1 MRIAKIIS
9 LIAAMLIMPFLSV
22 SQISIGDDLSAV
34 DYSNPKTYTVGG
46 ITVEGAENLDH
57 NVLVTLSGISV
68 GDRIEVP
75 GEKITKALE
84 NLWDQGLFE
93 DIEINA
99 TKIQG
104 SKIFLEYKFKER
116 PRLSKFSIK
125 GTRKS
130 EATDLREELKL
141 VRGDVL
147 TDHTLNRSRSIIKDF
162 FIDKGY
168 LNVSV
173 NFNKRKD
180 TVSNNNSIILDIEV
194 EKKDKVKVNQI
205 NFIGNHHLSD
215 NELKR
220 TFDETKEKNF
230 FRFWKASRFIRE
242 DYEKDKKNI
251 LKKYNNLGFR
261 DAQILEDTVYN
272 YDESTVNIDLKIKEG
287 DRYYFGDIS
296 WEGNTVYSD
305 KELSR
310 VFAIEKGD
318 VYNQSRLETNLYMK
332 MSKKGRDVS
341 SLYLDDGYLFFN
353 VDPVEVNVENDTI
366 DMKIEIYEGQ
376 QAKVKNIS
384 VSGNTRTKDYVI
396 LREVRTKPG
405 DLFDRSD
412 IVRTQRELKQ
422 LNYFNP
428 EKLDVKPKPNP
439 EDGTVD
445 IEYIVEEKSTDKF
458 ELSGGWG
465 LGRIVGSIGVKFNNF
480 SLGDVFD
487 KEAWNPVP
495 HGDGQQLS
503 IRGQSNGAY
512 YQSYNISFTEPWL
525 GGKEPNSFSVSAFH
539 SVQSNGVAK
548 GDEGRQSIRINGVS
562 VSLGQRLQFPDD
574 YFTLYQSLSFQNY
587 KLDNYR
593 STFSF
598 SSGNSNNLSYKLEL
612 ARNSIDQPIFPR
624 KGSELSL
631 SVQLTPP
638 YSLINGKDYEGKPAS
653 EKFKWVEYHKWKFKS
668 SWYTSLIGDLVA
680 SMRTK
685 FGFLGLYNR
694 DIGIAP
700 FERFY
705 LGGDGL
711 SGYALDG
718 RELIGMRGYGNQTL
732 TPQGDGGNYIG
743 GTIFNKYTF
752 ELRYPVSLNPQ
763 ATIYMLG
770 FLEAGDTWMKFKEFQ
785 PFNVKRSAGVGV
797 RIRLPMFGLLGL
809 DWGYGFDNIP
819 GRPGANGAQFHFSIN
834 NSIE

>member
-1 MRIAKIIS
+1 MRIAKGIS
-9 LIAAMLIMPFLSV
+9 LITVLLIIPFLSV
-22 SQISIGDDLSAV
+22 SQVSIGDNLAKI
-34 DYSNPKTYTVGG
+34 DYSNPRTYTVGG
-46 ITVEGAENLDH
+46 ITVEGTKNLDH
-57 NVLVTLSGISV
+57 SVLIMLSGISV
-68 GDRIEVP
+68 GDKIEVP

-116 PRLSKFSIK
+116 PRLSKFAIK
-125 GTRKS
+125 GVRKS
-130 EATDLREELKL
+130 EATDLREKLKL

-147 TDHTLNRSRSIIKDF
+147 TDHTLNRSRTIIKDY
-162 FIDKGY
+162 FIDKGF
-168 LNVSV
+168 LKAEV
-173 NFNKRKD
+173 NFKQKTD
-180 TVSNNNSIILDIEV
+180 SASSNSIILDIEID
-194 EKKDKVKVNQI
+194 KNDKVKINEI

-220 TFDETKEKNF
+220 TFKETKEKNF
-230 FRFWKASRFIRE
+230 FRFWKASKFIRE
-242 DYEKDKKNI
+242 DFEEDKKKI
-251 LKKYNNLGFR
+251 LTKYNNLGFR
-261 DAQILEDTVYN
+261 DAQIIEDTVYN
-272 YDESTVNIDLKIKEG
+272 YDENTINIDLKIKEG
-287 DRYYFGDIS
+287 DRYYFRNIS
-296 WEGNTVYSD
+296 WEGNTVYTD
-305 KELSR
+305 EELSR
-310 VFAIEKGD
+310 VLAIQKGD
-318 VYNQSRLETNLYMK
+318 IYNQSRLDANLYMN
-332 MSKKGRDVS
+332 MEGPDVS

-353 VDPVEVNVENDTI
+353 VDPVEVNVENDSI
-366 DMKIEIYEGQ
+366 DLEIRIYEGQ
-376 QAKVKNIS
+376 QAVVRSIS

-396 LREVRTKPG
+396 LREVRSKPG
-405 DLFDRSD
+405 ELFNRSD
-412 IVRTQRELKQ
+412 IIRTQRELAQ
-422 LNYFNP
+422 LEYFDP

-445 IEYIVEEKSTDKF
+445 IEYIVEETSTDKF

-465 LGRIVGSIGVKFNNF
+465 LGRIVGTIGVSFNNF
-480 SLGDVFD
+480 SLSNIFD
-487 KEAWNPVP
+487 KEAWNPIP
-495 HGDGQQLS
+495 HGDGQRLS
-503 IRGQSNGAY
+503 IRGQSNGVY
-512 YQSYNISFTEPWL
+512 YQSYNMSFTEPWL
-525 GGKEPNSFSVSAFH
+525 GGKKPNAFSVSVYH
-539 SVQSNGVAK
+539 SVQSNGVPK
-548 GDEGRQSIRINGVS
+548 GDEGRQSIRINGAS
-562 VSLGQRLQFPDD
+562 VSLGKRLKFPDD
-574 YFTLYQSLSFQNY
+574 YFSLYQSLTYQNY
-587 KLDNYR
+587 KLNNYY

-598 SSGNSNNLSYKLEL
+598 SSGNSNNLSYTLEL
-612 ARNSIDQPIFPR
+612 ARNSVDQPIFPR

-631 SVQLTPP
+631 SVQMTPP
-638 YSLINGKDYEGKPAS
+638 YSLIEGKDYKDAPPA

-668 SWYTSLIGDLVA
+668 SWYTSLAGDLVA

-694 DIGIAP
+694 DMGIAP

-718 RELIGMRGYGNQTL
+718 RELIGMRGYANQTL
-732 TPQGDGGNYIG
+732 TPKGDKGNYIG

-763 ATIYMLG
+763 ATIYVLG
-770 FLEAGDTWMKFKEFQ
+770 FVEAGDTWMKFKEFQ
-785 PFNVKRSAGVGV
+785 PFNVKRSAGLGL

-819 GRPGANGAQFHFSIN
+819 GNPGANGAQFHFSIN